1 MLFEYEPK
9 TKILTYDFFDKY
21 SEKLKHNL
29 ELEVEDNV
37 GNKKIY
43 KTTFFRKYDYKNEN

>member
-1 MLFEYEPK
+1 M
-9 TKILTYDFFDKY
+9 KITTPDDKWEIYIREDGTYDFFDKY
-21 SEKLKHNL
+21 SEELKHNL

-43 KTTFFRKYDYKNEN
+43 